1 MKTRLWWLTAA
12 AGAAATFLS
21 SVASALPCFQSVGG
35 VPGAYG
41 QPPDWW
47 TPTPVLGSL
56 TESYVEDPRWQ
67 GSTAFSSVSDLA
79 RARVMIQT
87 VGSDRFLV
95 LAVRVK
101 ADASGDTDRLY
112 LGFWDDTSHLGNVF
126 SVTKQI
132 SSSSATATA
141 GVTYASGGFTGTFYS
156 RTSATNN
163 TWGLNNNAGTT
174 IPPLPD
180 WLKNETRVDTLC
192 PGGTCDQWDFR
203 LRIPIKSASA
213 AGAAADVT
221 SDNPAGIRITPGG
234 DFRFWYQIQ
243 SSTALN
249 TAVLYTMPAGTGLAE
264 SELEDAST
272 TCTSI
277 TGICFPDPLDGTTPW
292 FQMHDGGSCV
302 GDISLNADQI
312 YANSPG
318 SITVNLGAGSQPNH
332 FHARPTNNTTSNKS
346 GDGIRG
352 TFRLANWGS
361 ALFDSPA
368 WEKIC
373 TDVVGNSGTITPT
386 SQYDIDC
393 SYTVSDPCPYK
404 AVGDGCGTGTKNPDQ
419 CVLVDLSAAP
429 TSGPFFFSPQ
439 SAWQNMLFNG
449 ASTVKKVATLDT
461 RGELALPAPQPK
473 RDLYVYI
480 HTQNLPE
487 KRSPKDPPLDPKKL
501 TGQVREQLAKLNIR
515 LPEVG
520 SIGKDAAAQIASAYA
535 RGALSFEEV
544 SALMPTYA
552 AYVFYDTG
560 KTVDGKG
567 GVKLKR
573 LEPQPGFGMF
583 LWHDGDLNGWR
594 HKFGDS
600 TITELAPNYYKVSA
614 PTDGV
619 VDVPVTVTACEKP
632 DCSDARPPGP
642 TTPPGTVTPPP
653 PKHHWLWL
661 LLFIVAVVI
670 LIVLLRPKKPKPPGP
685 PPGP

>member
-1 MKTRLWWLTAA
+1 MKTRFRWLKAA
-12 AGAAATFLS
+12 AGAAALFLS
-21 SVASALPCFQSVGG
+21 PVANALPCFQSVGG

-47 TPTPVLGSL
+47 TPTPVVG
-56 TESYVEDPRWQ
+56 TMTDSYVEDPRWQ
-67 GSTAFSSVSDLA
+67 GATAFSGVSDLA
-79 RARVMIQT
+79 RARVLIET

-95 LAVRVK
+95 LAIRIK
-101 ADASGDTDRLY
+101 ADPSGDTDRLY
-112 LGFWDDTSHLGNVF
+112 IGFWDDTSHLGNVF
-126 SVTKQI
+126 SLTKQI
-132 SSSSATATA
+132 ASGSATAQA
-141 GVTYASGGFTGTFYS
+141 GVTYAAGGFTGTFYS

-163 TWGLNNNAGTT
+163 TWGLNNNASTT
-174 IPPLPD
+174 IPPLPT
-180 WLKNETRVDTLC
+180 WLKSQTRVDMLC

-213 AGAAADVT
+213 AGALADVT
-221 SDNPAGIRITPGG
+221 SDDPAGIRITPGG
-234 DFRFWYQIQ
+234 DFRFWYQVQ
-243 SSTALN
+243 SSTSLN
-249 TAVLYTMPAGTGLAE
+249 TSVLYTMPAGTSLAE
-264 SELEDAST
+264 SELSGPST

-277 TGICFPDPLDGTTPW
+277 TGICFPNPLDGTTPW

-318 SITVNLGAGSQPNH
+318 SITVNLGAASQPNH
-332 FHARPTNNTTSNKS
+332 FHARPTNNTSSNKS

-368 WEKIC
+368 WEQIC
-373 TDVVGNSGTITPT
+373 TDIVGNSGTIAPT
-386 SQYDIDC
+386 GQFDIDC
-393 SYTVSDPCPYK
+393 SYAVTDPCPYK
-404 AVGDGCGTGTKNPDQ
+404 ALGDGCGTGARNPDQ
-419 CVLVDLSAAP
+419 CVLVDLSSAP
-429 TSGPFFFSPQ
+429 TSGPFFFAPQ
-439 SAWQNMLFNG
+439 SAWQNMMFNG

-461 RGELALPAPQPK
+461 RGERALPIAQPK

-487 KRSPKDPPLDPKKL
+487 KRSPKDPPIDPKRL
-501 TGQVREQLAKLNIR
+501 TGQVREQLARFNIR

-520 SIGKDAAAQIASAYA
+520 AIGKDAAAQIASAYA

-560 KTVDGKG
+560 KTLDGPHG
-567 GVKLKR
+567 TKLKR

-583 LWHDGDLNGWR
+583 LWHDGDINGWR
-594 HKFGDS
+594 HRFGDS

-619 VDVPVTVTACEKP
+619 VNVPVTVTACEKP
-632 DCSDARPPGP
+632 DCSDAKPPAPTPPPGP
-642 TTPPGTVTPPP
+642 ITPPP
-653 PKHHWLWL
+653 RHHWLWL
-661 LLFIVAVVI
+661 LLFVVAIVI
-670 LIVLLRPKKPKPPGP
+670 LIVLLRSKKSPPGP
-685 PPGP
+685 PPSP